1 MQEIGRIREQWAVL
15 ILGGYRA
22 SRGGMSGRSVA
33 AQYDPALRS
42 PTPPLFLSV
51 QLSLFAIGRVSN
63 GRVSLNPAKSADL
76 EILIR

>member
-51 QLSLFAIGRVSN
+51 QLLLFGRISN

>member
-15 ILGGYRA
+15 ILAGYRA

-51 QLSLFAIGRVSN
+51 QLSLFGRISN

-76 EILIR
+76 EVLIR

>member
-51 QLSLFAIGRVSN
+51 QLSLFDRISN